1 MGLFADLL
9 AASDMAP
16 AANPANAAMPAQA
29 ANPTKVASA
38 PAIRRFAGF
47 ARGADSAIELL
58 ERFATSRGIDWTAAR
73 SQMIPGDAEAGAE
86 QLAADTGDGIER
98 AGVACWL
105 RLLVERAT
113 PDCVPWPAGYRT
125 RGTRLDAYRQPL
137 PPACPVVTCGS
148 CQHFQHD
155 PINPA
160 AGVGTCREG
169 VGHLSVGGSLHPMA
183 QRQCDHHESL
193 HG

>member
-16 AANPANAAMPAQA
+16 AANPANAAIPAQA
-29 ANPTKVASA
+29 ANPSKVAS
-38 PAIRRFAGF
+38 PPEIRRFAEF
-47 ARGADSAIELL
+47 ARGADSATELL
-58 ERFATSRGIDWTAAR
+58 ERFATSHGIDWTAAR

-98 AGVACWL
+98 AGVACWM
-105 RLLVERAT
+105 RLLAERAT
-113 PDCVPWPAGYRT
+113 PAPESWPTGYRAS
-125 RGTRLDAYRQPL
+125 GTGLDAYGQPL
-137 PPACPVVTCGS
+137 PPACPIVTCES

-155 PINPA
+155 PINPP

-169 VGHLSVGGSLHPMA
+169 VGHLSVGSSLHPMA
-183 QRQCDHHESL
+183 QRQCDHHKSRP
-193 HG
+193 